1 MPKVC
6 KIPGC
11 KKSALYNFPGLPHEV
26 CGDAGHRQEGMVNT
40 VTKRCEKCI
49 ELNLPNPPITSMG
62 FPGKP
67 ATMCSKH
74 AEEGMVIRRG
84 GNPCVA
90 CVESGKL
97 KAVNAHFGFPGGK
110 PTHCSE
116 CSKKVPGMVS
126 FVKQLKCKTPD
137 CEGRRVYG
145 PPGGKAAFCR
155 ACRDNKVEAGESM
168 VNTYARKC
176 EECKLRAASC
186 GLRGGRL
193 THCRTCG
200 GPKGLVGPDYVM
212 CRGCNVV
219 AGTFWEPG
227 KSGMKYCASCYD
239 PSTMVDPYRMLCVE
253 CGTVRRSCNFPGLP
267 AMYCAACRTEGMVNV
282 SRPRC
287 AVEGCDIIPSMGQPG
302 KRGTHCFAHGTD
314 LGLVHVNKLW
324 CDHESHD
331 TNGPI
336 GAGFG
341 ILGTKATRCSCHRD
355 NGMIYKPSTRCA
367 VRGCNSL
374 GTIQDPRSAVT
385 RYCDRHVSEA
395 SEGSYALVTDKC
407 VICGLVDVLDG
418 EGNCPTC
425 DPNRLRHSK
434 ELRIR
439 DVLDDTDDLCD
450 YVHDRSIGGLTALL
464 ERPDFLFVLP
474 THIVIVE
481 VDEYQHTHGYTP
493 ECDRARM
500 INISQAVAMP
510 TTFIRY
516 NPDSYSVAGK
526 KGDAVSH
533 KREEALVAHV
543 RAAMNVG
550 PLERDAYLEV
560 VYLFYDENDQRYQ
573 TLTPMEA

>member
-1 MPKVC
+1 MPRICKVD
-6 KIPGC
+6 GC
-11 KKSALYNFPGLPHEV
+11 KKTALYNFPGLPHEV
-26 CGDAGHRQEGMVNT
+26 CGDDGHRLEGMINT
-40 VTKRCEKCI
+40 YTKRCVKCI
-49 ELNLPNPPITSMG
+49 DEKVPAPLIPCMG
-62 FPGKP
+62 YPGKM
-67 ATMCSKH
+67 ATMCTRH
-74 AEEGMVIRRG
+74 AEEGMVVRRG

-90 CVESGKL
+90 CVESGKT
-97 KAVNAHFGFPGGK
+97 KATNAHFGLPGCK

-126 FVKQLKCKTPD
+126 FVKQLKCKTPS

-155 ACRDNKVEAGESM
+155 ACRDKKVEEGEVM
-168 VNTYARKC
+168 VNIYARKC
-176 EECKLRAASC
+176 EQCKLRAASC

-200 GPKGLVGPDYVM
+200 VPKGLVGPDHVM
-212 CRGCNVV
+212 CRGCQSVV
-219 AGTFWEPG
+219 GTFWVPG
-227 KSGMKYCASCYD
+227 NSSMKYCVSCYD
-239 PSTMVDPYRMLCVE
+239 PSTMVDPYRSLCVE
-253 CGTVRRSCNFPGLP
+253 CGTVRRSCNYPGHP
-267 AMYCAACRTEGMVNV
+267 PMYCSACRSEGMVNV
-282 SRPRC
+282 INKPC
-287 AVEGCDIIPSMGQPG
+287 VVDGCNVMPSFGYPG
-302 KRGTHCFAHGTD
+302 AKATHCMVHGAE
-314 LGLVHVNKLW
+314 LGMVQVAKLW
-324 CDHESHD
+324 CEHESHEN
-331 TNGPI
+331 TRSV

-341 ILGTKATRCSCHRD
+341 FIGNRATRCSFHRE
-355 NGMIYKPSTRCA
+355 NGMVYKPSLRCA
-367 VRGCNSL
+367 IRGCNSL
-374 GTIQDPRSAVT
+374 GTIQDPRSPVT

-395 SEGSYALVTDKC
+395 SEGSYTLVTDTC

-439 DVLDDTDDLCD
+439 DVLDDTDDLRD

-500 INISQAVAMP
+500 INISQALGMP

-516 NPDSYSVAGK
+516 NPDSYRVAGK
-526 KGDAVSH
+526 KGDVVSH
-533 KREEALVAHV
+533 KREDTLVAHV

-573 TLTPMEA
+573 TLTPMDT